1 MSKRSLCSI
10 AVTVVSAPAICD
22 QPTRCLHELARR
34 HCNQPKV
41 RAAACRGSFNQG
53 IEGQERFIVTALLGT
68 LTISLAVT
76 VLLLLAFIVWRERRS
91 AALVRAAGQL
101 EGIVRSGRFAERI
114 RAHGPA
120 AEFAESAN
128 RLLEQMAMKDL
139 MIGERERSLV
149 GLLAGLQE
157 AVAVHREH
165 IVFANERFAALTGSP
180 GAEQL
185 TGKTIADLLH
195 PDYTELV
202 TEHLRR
208 SLAGEPALERLEVE
222 LHPDGSGATARVE
235 LSAVRIDYQG
245 GPALLLTLVEMGPRS
260 MPVTA
265 TTRARPTAWETLDSL
280 GEGIITTDVSGRIDY
295 VNQAGEQLLGVSAVD
310 ALGKTITDIIQL
322 LDESDRRSLGDP
334 VRHCLATQ
342 TKVTSGRRGLMVS
355 RNGAEER
362 SVELTVTP
370 LKGQKGDLV
379 GTVVV
384 VRDVSELRG
393 ITRQMSYQASHD
405 ALTGLVNRR
414 EFERRL
420 EEALQTAHTND
431 SKHVL
436 CYLDLDRFKA
446 VNDTCG
452 HMAGDGMLREV
463 AALIKEAV
471 RDSDTVGRLGGDEF
485 GLLLVGCPLDKAR
498 QIADDVVRKI
508 SDYRFVWKDKIF
520 NIGVS
525 VGLIEISR
533 ESGAPEEVMSAA
545 DSACYVAKRQGN
557 HVHVYSARDEA
568 VARHRGEIQ
577 WLQRLQ
583 AALKDNRFELMAQP
597 IIAAAGTDT
606 GPALEVLLRLQDD
619 KVPGGISPAEF
630 LRAAERYRLMS
641 DVDRW
646 VVQTT
651 LTALGRGGIR
661 LPSTRSLSI
670 NLSGQTLGDP
680 QFLEFVVDVL
690 DRTGV
695 LPNQL
700 CFEVTENSVITNIEH
715 AQRFIG
721 VLHGMGCQFALDDF
735 GRGLSSFGNL
745 KNLSLDYLKI
755 DGTFIRNLAVDS
767 VNQAMVAAMIK
778 LARTLNFQVIAEQVE
793 DAGALDAARKMGVD
807 FMQGYYLGRPQ
818 PMARVIPAR
827 TLV

>member
-1 MSKRSLCSI
+1 MS
-10 AVTVVSAPAICD
+10 
-22 QPTRCLHELARR
+22 
-34 HCNQPKV
+34 
-41 RAAACRGSFNQG
+41 
-53 IEGQERFIVTALLGT
+53 ALSGT
-68 LTISLAVT
+68 LTISLCVAV
-76 VLLLLAFIVWRERRS
+76 VLLLGFILWRERRT
-91 AALVRAAGQL
+91 AALTRAAGQL
-101 EGIVRSGRFAERI
+101 EGIIRSGKFAERI
-114 RAHGPA
+114 RVTGPA
-120 AEFAESAN
+120 SEFAESAN

-139 MIGERERSLV
+139 LIGERERSLV
-149 GLLAGLQE
+149 GLLSGLHE

-165 IVFANERFAALTGSP
+165 IVFANERFAALTGVGQVERLS
-180 GAEQL
+180 
-185 TGKTIADLLH
+185 GKKMPDLIH

-202 TEHLRR
+202 SEHLRR
-208 SLAGEPALERLEVE
+208 SLAGEPGLERLEIE
-222 LHPDGSGATARVE
+222 LSPDNEGTARVE

-245 GPALLLTLVEMGPRS
+245 GPALLLTLVEMGPR
-260 MPVTA
+260 A
-265 TTRARPTAWETLDSL
+265 TPASTPPRGRPTAWETLDSL
-280 GEGIITTDVSGRIDY
+280 GEGVITTDVGGRIDY
-295 VNQAGEQLLGVSAVD
+295 LNQAGEQLIGVSAVE
-310 ALGKTITDIIQL
+310 ALGKSITDIIQL

-342 TKVTSGRRGLMVS
+342 SKVTAGRRGLMIS
-355 RNGAEER
+355 RDGGEER

-379 GTVVV
+379 GTVIV

-393 ITRQMSYQASHD
+393 ITKQMSYQASHD

-420 EEALQTAHTND
+420 EEALATAHTNEA
-431 SKHVL
+431 KHVL

-463 AALIKEAV
+463 AALIKETV

-520 NIGVS
+520 NIGIS

-533 ESGAPEEVMSAA
+533 ESGAPDEVMSAA
-545 DSACYVAKRQGN
+545 DSACYVAKKHGN

-583 AALKDNRFELMAQP
+583 SALKDNRFELMAQP
-597 IIAAAGTDT
+597 IVATSSLSS

-619 KVPGGISPAEF
+619 NVPGGISPAEF

-646 VVQTT
+646 VVQTS

-661 LPSTRSLSI
+661 LPSNRSLSI

-695 LPNQL
+695 APNQL

-745 KNLSLDYLKI
+745 KNLQLDYLKI

-793 DAGALDAARKMGVD
+793 DAGALDAAKKMGVD
-807 FMQGYYLGRPQ
+807 FVQGYYLGRPQ
-818 PMARVIPAR
+818 PLARIVPAR
-827 TLV
+827 TV

>member
-1 MSKRSLCSI
+1 MS
-10 AVTVVSAPAICD
+10 
-22 QPTRCLHELARR
+22 
-34 HCNQPKV
+34 
-41 RAAACRGSFNQG
+41 
-53 IEGQERFIVTALLGT
+53 ALLGT
-68 LTISLAVT
+68 LTISLAVA
-76 VLLLLAFIVWRERRS
+76 VLLLLGFILWRERRS
-91 AALVRAAGQL
+91 AALTRAAGQL
-101 EGIVRSGRFAERI
+101 EAIVRSGKLAERI
-114 RAHGPA
+114 RVAGPA
-120 AEFAESAN
+120 ADFAENAN

-157 AVAVHREH
+157 AVAVHRDH
-165 IVFANERFAALTGSP
+165 IVFANERFAALTGVTA
-180 GAEQL
+180 AEHL
-185 TGKTIADLLH
+185 TGKKIADLLH

-202 TEHLRR
+202 IEHLRR
-208 SLAGEPALERLEVE
+208 SLAAEPGLERLEIE
-222 LHPDGSGATARVE
+222 LHPDIAGGTARVE
-235 LSAVRIDYQG
+235 LTAVRIDYQG
-245 GPALLLTLVEMGPRS
+245 GPALLLTLLEMGPRS
-260 MPVTA
+260 LPA
-265 TTRARPTAWETLDSL
+265 SAPARSGRPTAWETLDSL

-295 VNQAGEQLLGVSAVD
+295 VNQAGEQLIGASAVD
-310 ALGKTITDIIQL
+310 ALGKSITDIIQL
-322 LDESDRRSLGDP
+322 LDEGDRRSLGDP

-342 TKVTSGRRGLMVS
+342 SKVTAGRRGLMIS
-355 RNGAEER
+355 RNGSEER

-393 ITRQMSYQASHD
+393 LTKQMSYQASHD

-420 EEALQTAHTND
+420 EESLQTAHTNEAR
-431 SKHVL
+431 HVL

-463 AALIKEAV
+463 AALIKETV

-520 NIGVS
+520 NIGIS

-533 ESGAPEEVMSAA
+533 ESGAPDEVMSAA
-545 DSACYVAKRQGN
+545 DSACYVAKKQGN

-583 AALKDNRFELMAQP
+583 SALKDNRFELMAQP
-597 IIAAAGTDT
+597 IIASTATET

-619 KVPGGISPAEF
+619 NVPGGISPAEF
-630 LRAAERYRLMS
+630 LRAAERYRLMA

-646 VVQTT
+646 VVQTA

-661 LPSTRSLSI
+661 LPSRRSLSI

-695 LPNQL
+695 SPAQL

-793 DAGALDAARKMGVD
+793 DAGALDAAKKMGVD
-807 FMQGYYLGRPQ
+807 FLQGFYLGRPQ
-818 PMARVIPAR
+818 PLARVVPAR
-827 TLV
+827 TID

>member
-1 MSKRSLCSI
+1 MS
-10 AVTVVSAPAICD
+10 
-22 QPTRCLHELARR
+22 
-34 HCNQPKV
+34 
-41 RAAACRGSFNQG
+41 
-53 IEGQERFIVTALLGT
+53 ALSGT
-68 LTISLAVT
+68 LTISLCVAV
-76 VLLLLAFIVWRERRS
+76 VLLLGFILWRERRT
-91 AALVRAAGQL
+91 AALTRAAGQL
-101 EGIVRSGRFAERI
+101 EGIIRSGRFAERI
-114 RAHGPA
+114 RVTGPA
-120 AEFAESAN
+120 SEFAESAN

-139 MIGERERSLV
+139 LIGERERSLV
-149 GLLAGLQE
+149 GLLSGLHE

-165 IVFANERFAALTGSP
+165 IVFANERFAALTGVGQVERLS
-180 GAEQL
+180 
-185 TGKTIADLLH
+185 GKKMPDLIH

-202 TEHLRR
+202 SEHLRR
-208 SLAGEPALERLEVE
+208 SLAGEPGLERLEIE
-222 LHPDGSGATARVE
+222 LSPDNEGTARVE

-245 GPALLLTLVEMGPRS
+245 GPALLLTLVEMGPR
-260 MPVTA
+260 A
-265 TTRARPTAWETLDSL
+265 TPASTPPRGRPTAWETLDSL
-280 GEGIITTDVSGRIDY
+280 GEGVITTDVGGRIDY
-295 VNQAGEQLLGVSAVD
+295 LNQAGEQLIGVSAVE
-310 ALGKTITDIIQL
+310 ALGKSITDIIQL

-342 TKVTSGRRGLMVS
+342 SKVTAGRRGLMIS
-355 RNGAEER
+355 RDGGEER

-379 GTVVV
+379 GTVIV

-393 ITRQMSYQASHD
+393 ITKQMSYQASHD

-420 EEALQTAHTND
+420 EEALATAHTNEA
-431 SKHVL
+431 KHVL

-463 AALIKEAV
+463 AALIKETV

-520 NIGVS
+520 NIGIS

-533 ESGAPEEVMSAA
+533 ESGAPDEVMSAA
-545 DSACYVAKRQGN
+545 DSACYVAKKHGN

-583 AALKDNRFELMAQP
+583 SALKDNRFELMAQP
-597 IIAAAGTDT
+597 IVATSSLSS

-619 KVPGGISPAEF
+619 NVPGGISPAEF

-646 VVQTT
+646 VVQTS

-661 LPSTRSLSI
+661 LPSNRSLSI

-695 LPNQL
+695 APNQL

-745 KNLSLDYLKI
+745 KNLQLDYLKI

-793 DAGALDAARKMGVD
+793 DAGALDAAKKMGVD
-807 FMQGYYLGRPQ
+807 FVQGYYLGRPQ
-818 PMARVIPAR
+818 PLARIVPAR
-827 TLV
+827 TV

>member
-1 MSKRSLCSI
+1 
-10 AVTVVSAPAICD
+10 VS
-22 QPTRCLHELARR
+22 
-34 HCNQPKV
+34 
-41 RAAACRGSFNQG
+41 
-53 IEGQERFIVTALLGT
+53 ALLGT
-68 LTISLAVT
+68 LTISLVVAV
-76 VLLLLAFIVWRERRS
+76 VLLLGFILWRERRT
-91 AALVRAAGQL
+91 AALTRAAGQL
-101 EGIVRSGRFAERI
+101 DGIVRSGKFAERI
-114 RAHGPA
+114 RVTGPA
-120 AEFAESAN
+120 SEFAESAN

-139 MIGERERSLV
+139 LIGERERSLV
-149 GLLAGLQE
+149 GLLSGLHE
-157 AVAVHREH
+157 AVAVHRER
-165 IVFANERFAALTGSP
+165 IVFANQQFAALTGVGQVERLS
-180 GAEQL
+180 
-185 TGKTIADLLH
+185 GKKMPELVH
-195 PDYTELV
+195 PDYTDLV
-202 TEHLRR
+202 SEHLRR
-208 SLAGEPALERLEVE
+208 SLAGEPGLERLEIE
-222 LHPDGSGATARVE
+222 LNPDGEGTARAE

-245 GPALLLTLVEMGPRS
+245 GPALLLTLVEMSPRALPAS
-260 MPVTA
+260 TPA
-265 TTRARPTAWETLDSL
+265 RARPTAWETLDSL
-280 GEGIITTDVSGRIDY
+280 GEGVITTDVSGRIDY
-295 VNQAGEQLLGVSAVD
+295 LNQAGEQLIGVSAVD
-310 ALGKTITDIIQL
+310 ALGKNITDIIQL

-342 TKVTSGRRGLMVS
+342 SKVTVGRRGLMIS
-355 RNGAEER
+355 RGGGEER

-379 GTVVV
+379 GTVIV

-393 ITRQMSYQASHD
+393 ITKQMSYQASHD

-420 EEALQTAHTND
+420 EEALATAHTNEAR
-431 SKHVL
+431 HVL

-463 AALIKEAV
+463 AALIKETV

-485 GLLLVGCPLDKAR
+485 GLLLVGCPLEKAR

-520 NIGVS
+520 NIGIS

-533 ESGAPEEVMSAA
+533 ESGAPDEVMSAA
-545 DSACYVAKRQGN
+545 DSACYVAKKHGN

-583 AALKDNRFELMAQP
+583 SALKDNRFELMSQP
-597 IIAAAGTDT
+597 IIASNSGSS

-619 KVPGGISPAEF
+619 SVPGGISPAEF

-646 VVQTT
+646 VVQTS

-661 LPSTRSLSI
+661 LPPSRSLSI

-680 QFLEFVVDVL
+680 QFLEYVVDVL

-695 LPNQL
+695 TPSQL

-745 KNLSLDYLKI
+745 KNLQLDYLKI

-793 DAGALDAARKMGVD
+793 DAGALDAAKKMGVD
-807 FMQGYYLGRPQ
+807 FLQGYYIGRPQ
-818 PMARVIPAR
+818 PLARVVQAAR
-827 TLV
+827 TN

>member
-1 MSKRSLCSI
+1 MS
-10 AVTVVSAPAICD
+10 
-22 QPTRCLHELARR
+22 
-34 HCNQPKV
+34 
-41 RAAACRGSFNQG
+41 
-53 IEGQERFIVTALLGT
+53 ALLGT
-68 LTISLAVT
+68 LTISLAVAV
-76 VLLLLAFIVWRERRS
+76 VLLLGFILWRELRS
-91 AALVRAAGQL
+91 AALTRAAGQL
-101 EGIVRSGRFAERI
+101 EDIVRSGRFAERI
-114 RAHGPA
+114 RARGPA
-120 AEFAESAN
+120 LELAESAN
-128 RLLEQMAMKDL
+128 RLLEQMAVKDL

-149 GLLAGLQE
+149 GLLGGLHE

-165 IVFANERFAALTGSP
+165 IVFANERFAALAGSVA
-180 GAEQL
+180 AEHL
-185 TGKTIADLLH
+185 TGKKIGDLLH
-195 PDYTELV
+195 PDYTDLV
-202 TEHLRR
+202 IEHLRR
-208 SLAGEPALERLEVE
+208 SLAGEPGLERLEIE
-222 LHPDGSGATARVE
+222 LHPDHQGGTVRVE

-245 GPALLLTLVEMGPRS
+245 GPALLLTLAEMGPRV
-260 MPVTA
+260 MPASTPA
-265 TTRARPTAWETLDSL
+265 RSGRPTAWETLDSL
-280 GEGIITTDVSGRIDY
+280 GEGIVTTDVSGRIDY
-295 VNQAGEQLLGVSAVD
+295 VNQAGEQLLGVSAID
-310 ALGKTITDIIQL
+310 ALGKSITDIIQL
-322 LDESDRRSLGDP
+322 LDEGDRRSLGDP

-342 TKVTSGRRGLMVS
+342 SKVTAGRRGLMIS
-355 RNGAEER
+355 RNGNEER

-393 ITRQMSYQASHD
+393 ITKQMSYQASHD

-420 EEALQTAHTND
+420 EEALQTAHTNEAR
-431 SKHVL
+431 HVL

-463 AALIKEAV
+463 AALIKETV

-520 NIGVS
+520 NVGIS

-533 ESGAPEEVMSAA
+533 ESGAPDEVMSAA
-545 DSACYVAKRQGN
+545 DSACYVAKKQGN

-583 AALKDNRFELMAQP
+583 SALKDNRFELMAQP
-597 IIAAAGTDT
+597 IIASAATAS
-606 GPALEVLLRLQDD
+606 GPALEVLLRLQDES
-619 KVPGGISPAEF
+619 VPGGISPAEF

-646 VVQTT
+646 VVQTA

-661 LPSTRSLSI
+661 LPASRSLAV

-695 LPNQL
+695 SPNQL

-793 DAGALDAARKMGVD
+793 DAGALDAAKKMGVD
-807 FMQGYYLGRPQ
+807 FLQGFYLGRPQ
-818 PMARVIPAR
+818 PLARVVPAR
-827 TLV
+827 SIG

>member
-1 MSKRSLCSI
+1 MS
-10 AVTVVSAPAICD
+10 
-22 QPTRCLHELARR
+22 
-34 HCNQPKV
+34 
-41 RAAACRGSFNQG
+41 
-53 IEGQERFIVTALLGT
+53 ALLGT
-68 LTISLAVT
+68 LTISLAVA
-76 VLLLLAFIVWRERRS
+76 VLLLLGFILWRERRS
-91 AALVRAAGQL
+91 SALSRAAGQL
-101 EGIVRSGRFAERI
+101 EGIVRSGKFAERI
-114 RAHGPA
+114 RVTGPA
-120 AEFAESAN
+120 SEFAESAN
-128 RLLEQMAMKDL
+128 RLLEQMAMKEL

-149 GLLAGLQE
+149 GLLGGLHE

-165 IVFANERFAALTGSP
+165 IVFANERFAALTGTTA
-180 GAEQL
+180 AEHL
-185 TGKTIADLLH
+185 TGKKIAELLH

-208 SLAGEPALERLEVE
+208 SLAGEPGLDRLEVE
-222 LHPDGSGATARVE
+222 LHPDGQGGTARAE
-235 LSAVRIDYQG
+235 LSAVRIDYSG
-245 GPALLLTLVEMGPRS
+245 GPALLLTLIEMGPRS
-260 MPVTA
+260 VPVPA
-265 TTRARPTAWETLDSL
+265 AARGRPTAWETLDSL

-295 VNQAGEQLLGVSAVD
+295 VNQAGEQLMGVTAVD
-310 ALGKTITDIIQL
+310 ALGKSITDIIQL
-322 LDESDRRSLGDP
+322 LDEGDRRSLGDP

-342 TKVTSGRRGLMVS
+342 SKVTAGRRGLMIS
-355 RNGAEER
+355 RNGNEER

-393 ITRQMSYQASHD
+393 ITKQMSYQASHD

-420 EEALQTAHTND
+420 EESLQTAHTNEA
-431 SKHVL
+431 KHVL

-463 AALIKEAV
+463 AALIKETV

-520 NIGVS
+520 NIGIS

-533 ESGAPEEVMSAA
+533 ESGAPDEVMSAA
-545 DSACYVAKRQGN
+545 DSACYVAKKQGN

-583 AALKDNRFELMAQP
+583 SALKDNRFELMAQP
-597 IIAAAGTDT
+597 IIASSATET

-619 KVPGGISPAEF
+619 SVPGGISPAEF
-630 LRAAERYRLMS
+630 LRAAERYRLMG

-646 VVQTT
+646 VVQTA

-661 LPSTRSLSI
+661 LPSSRSLAI

-695 LPNQL
+695 SPNQL

-793 DAGALDAARKMGVD
+793 DAGALDAAKKMGVD
-807 FMQGYYLGRPQ
+807 FLQGFYLGRPQ
-818 PMARVIPAR
+818 PLARVVPAR
-827 TLV
+827 SIG

>member
-1 MSKRSLCSI
+1 
-10 AVTVVSAPAICD
+10 VS
-22 QPTRCLHELARR
+22 
-34 HCNQPKV
+34 
-41 RAAACRGSFNQG
+41 
-53 IEGQERFIVTALLGT
+53 ALLGT
-68 LTISLAVT
+68 LTISLVVAV
-76 VLLLLAFIVWRERRS
+76 VLLLGFILWRERRT
-91 AALVRAAGQL
+91 AALTRAAGQL
-101 EGIVRSGRFAERI
+101 DGIVRSGKFAERI
-114 RAHGPA
+114 RVTGPA
-120 AEFAESAN
+120 SEFAESAN

-139 MIGERERSLV
+139 LIGERERSLV
-149 GLLAGLQE
+149 GLLSGLHE
-157 AVAVHREH
+157 AVAVHRER
-165 IVFANERFAALTGSP
+165 IVFANERFAALTGV
-180 GAEQL
+180 GQVERLA
-185 TGKTIADLLH
+185 GKKMPELVH

-202 TEHLRR
+202 SEHLRR
-208 SLAGEPALERLEVE
+208 SLAGEPGLERLEIE
-222 LHPDGSGATARVE
+222 LNPDGEGTARAE

-245 GPALLLTLVEMGPRS
+245 GPALLLTLVEMGPRAQPAS
-260 MPVTA
+260 MPA
-265 TTRARPTAWETLDSL
+265 RGRPTAWETLDSL
-280 GEGIITTDVSGRIDY
+280 GEGVITTDVSGRIDY
-295 VNQAGEQLLGVSAVD
+295 LNQAGEQLIGVSAVD
-310 ALGKTITDIIQL
+310 ALGKNITDIIQL

-342 TKVTSGRRGLMVS
+342 SKVTVGRRGLMIS
-355 RNGAEER
+355 RGGGEER
-362 SVELTVTP
+362 S

-379 GTVVV
+379 GTVIV

-393 ITRQMSYQASHD
+393 ITKQMSYQASHD

-420 EEALQTAHTND
+420 EEALATAHTNEAR
-431 SKHVL
+431 HVL

-463 AALIKEAV
+463 AALIKETV

-485 GLLLVGCPLDKAR
+485 GLLLVGCPLEKAR

-520 NIGVS
+520 NIGIS

-533 ESGAPEEVMSAA
+533 ESGAPDEVMSAA
-545 DSACYVAKRQGN
+545 DSACYVAKKHGN

-583 AALKDNRFELMAQP
+583 SALKDNRFELMAQP
-597 IIAAAGTDT
+597 IIASNSGSS

-619 KVPGGISPAEF
+619 SVPGGISPAEF

-646 VVQTT
+646 VVQTS

-661 LPSTRSLSI
+661 LPPSRSLSI

-695 LPNQL
+695 APSQL

-745 KNLSLDYLKI
+745 KNLQLDYLKI
-755 DGTFIRNLAVDS
+755 DGTFIRNLASDS

-793 DAGALDAARKMGVD
+793 DAGALDAAKKMGVD
-807 FMQGYYLGRPQ
+807 FLQGYYIGRPQ
-818 PMARVIPAR
+818 PLARVVQAAR
-827 TLV
+827 TS

>member
-1 MSKRSLCSI
+1 MS
-10 AVTVVSAPAICD
+10 
-22 QPTRCLHELARR
+22 
-34 HCNQPKV
+34 
-41 RAAACRGSFNQG
+41 
-53 IEGQERFIVTALLGT
+53 ALSGT
-68 LTISLAVT
+68 LTISLCVAV
-76 VLLLLAFIVWRERRS
+76 VLLLGFILWRERRT
-91 AALVRAAGQL
+91 AALTRAAGQL
-101 EGIVRSGRFAERI
+101 EGIIRSGRFAERI
-114 RAHGPA
+114 RVTGPA
-120 AEFAESAN
+120 SEFAESAN

-139 MIGERERSLV
+139 LIGERERSLV
-149 GLLAGLQE
+149 GLLSGLHE

-165 IVFANERFAALTGSP
+165 IVFANERFAALTGVGQVERLS
-180 GAEQL
+180 
-185 TGKTIADLLH
+185 GKKMPDLIH

-202 TEHLRR
+202 SEHLRR
-208 SLAGEPALERLEVE
+208 SLAGEPGLERLEIE
-222 LHPDGSGATARVE
+222 LSPDNEGTARVE

-245 GPALLLTLVEMGPRS
+245 GPALLLTLVEMGPR
-260 MPVTA
+260 A
-265 TTRARPTAWETLDSL
+265 TPASTPPRGRPTAWETLDSL
-280 GEGIITTDVSGRIDY
+280 GEGVITTDVGGRIDY
-295 VNQAGEQLLGVSAVD
+295 LNQAGEQLIGVSAVE
-310 ALGKTITDIIQL
+310 ALGKSITDIIQL

-342 TKVTSGRRGLMVS
+342 SKVTAGRRGLMIS
-355 RNGAEER
+355 RGGGEER

-379 GTVVV
+379 GTVIV

-393 ITRQMSYQASHD
+393 ITKQMSYQASHD

-420 EEALQTAHTND
+420 EEALATAHTNEA
-431 SKHVL
+431 KHVL

-463 AALIKEAV
+463 AALIKETV

-520 NIGVS
+520 NIGIS

-533 ESGAPEEVMSAA
+533 ESGAPDEVMSAA
-545 DSACYVAKRQGN
+545 DSACYVAKKHGN

-583 AALKDNRFELMAQP
+583 SALKDNRFELMAQP
-597 IIAAAGTDT
+597 IVATSSLSS

-619 KVPGGISPAEF
+619 NVPGGISPAEF

-646 VVQTT
+646 VVQTS

-661 LPSTRSLSI
+661 LPSNRSLSI

-695 LPNQL
+695 APNQL

-745 KNLSLDYLKI
+745 KNLQLDYLKI

-793 DAGALDAARKMGVD
+793 DAGALDAAKKMGVD
-807 FMQGYYLGRPQ
+807 FVQGYYLGRPQ
-818 PMARVIPAR
+818 PLARIVPAR
-827 TLV
+827 TV

>member
-1 MSKRSLCSI
+1 
-10 AVTVVSAPAICD
+10 VS
-22 QPTRCLHELARR
+22 
-34 HCNQPKV
+34 
-41 RAAACRGSFNQG
+41 
-53 IEGQERFIVTALLGT
+53 ALLGT
-68 LTISLAVT
+68 LTISLAVA
-76 VLLLLAFIVWRERRS
+76 VLLLLGFILWRERRS
-91 AALVRAAGQL
+91 AALTRAAGQL
-101 EGIVRSGRFAERI
+101 EAIVRSGKFAERV
-114 RAHGPA
+114 RVVGPA
-120 AEFAESAN
+120 SEFAENAN

-157 AVAVHREH
+157 AVAVHRDH
-165 IVFANERFAALTGSP
+165 IVFANERFAALTG
-180 GAEQL
+180 ATAADHL
-185 TGKTIADLLH
+185 TGKQIAELLH

-202 TEHLRR
+202 IEHLRR
-208 SLAGEPALERLEVE
+208 SLAGEPGLERLEIE
-222 LHPDGSGATARVE
+222 LHPDTEGGTARVE
-235 LSAVRIDYQG
+235 LTAVRIDYQG
-245 GPALLLTLVEMGPRS
+245 GPALLLTLIEMGPRS
-260 MPVTA
+260 MPA
-265 TTRARPTAWETLDSL
+265 TSPARSGRPTAWETLDSL

-295 VNQAGEQLLGVSAVD
+295 VNQAGEQLIGASAVD
-310 ALGKTITDIIQL
+310 ALGKSITDIIQL
-322 LDESDRRSLGDP
+322 LDEGDRRSLGDP

-342 TKVTSGRRGLMVS
+342 SKVTAGRRGLMIS
-355 RNGAEER
+355 RNGSEER

-393 ITRQMSYQASHD
+393 ITKQMSYQASHD

-420 EEALQTAHTND
+420 EEALQTAHTNEA
-431 SKHVL
+431 KHVL

-463 AALIKEAV
+463 AALIKETV

-520 NIGVS
+520 NIGIS

-533 ESGAPEEVMSAA
+533 ESGAPDEVMSAA
-545 DSACYVAKRQGN
+545 DSACYVAKKQGN

-583 AALKDNRFELMAQP
+583 SALKDNRFELMAQP
-597 IIAAAGTDT
+597 IIASTATET

-619 KVPGGISPAEF
+619 SVPGGISPAEF

-646 VVQTT
+646 VVQTA

-661 LPSTRSLSI
+661 LPASRSLAI

-695 LPNQL
+695 APTQL

-793 DAGALDAARKMGVD
+793 DAGALDAAKKMGVD
-807 FMQGYYLGRPQ
+807 FLQGFYLGRPQ
-818 PMARVIPAR
+818 PLARVVPAR
-827 TLV
+827 TIGG

>member
-1 MSKRSLCSI
+1 
-10 AVTVVSAPAICD
+10 
-22 QPTRCLHELARR
+22 
-34 HCNQPKV
+34 
-41 RAAACRGSFNQG
+41 
-53 IEGQERFIVTALLGT
+53 
-68 LTISLAVT
+68 
-76 VLLLLAFIVWRERRS
+76 
-91 AALVRAAGQL
+91 
-101 EGIVRSGRFAERI
+101 
-114 RAHGPA
+114 
-120 AEFAESAN
+120 
-128 RLLEQMAMKDL
+128 
-139 MIGERERSLV
+139 
-149 GLLAGLQE
+149 
-157 AVAVHREH
+157 
-165 IVFANERFAALTGSP
+165 ALTGARA
-180 GAEQL
+180 AEHL
-185 TGKTIADLLH
+185 TGKKIADLLH

-208 SLAGEPALERLEVE
+208 SLAAEPGLERLEIE
-222 LHPDGSGATARVE
+222 LHPDTEGGTPRVE
-235 LSAVRIDYQG
+235 LTAVRIDYQG
-245 GPALLLTLVEMGPRS
+245 GPALLLTLIEMGPRS
-260 MPVTA
+260 LPA
-265 TTRARPTAWETLDSL
+265 SAPARSGRPTAWETLDSL

-295 VNQAGEQLLGVSAVD
+295 VNQAGEQLIGVGAVD
-310 ALGKTITDIIQL
+310 ALGKSITDIIQL
-322 LDESDRRSLGDP
+322 LDEGDRRSLGDP

-342 TKVTSGRRGLMVS
+342 SKVTAGRRGLMIS
-355 RNGAEER
+355 RNGSEER

-379 GTVVV
+379 GTVIV

-393 ITRQMSYQASHD
+393 ITKQMSYQASHD

-420 EEALQTAHTND
+420 EEALQTAHTNEA
-431 SKHVL
+431 KHVL

-463 AALIKEAV
+463 AALIKETV

-520 NIGVS
+520 NIGIS
-525 VGLIEISR
+525 VGLIEMSR
-533 ESGAPEEVMSAA
+533 ESGAPDEVMSAA
-545 DSACYVAKRQGN
+545 DSACYVAKKQGN

-583 AALKDNRFELMAQP
+583 SALKDNRFELMAQP
-597 IIAAAGTDT
+597 IIASAATET
-606 GPALEVLLRLQDD
+606 GPALEVLLRLQDES
-619 KVPGGISPAEF
+619 VPGGISPAEF
-630 LRAAERYRLMS
+630 LRAAERYRLMA

-646 VVQTT
+646 VVQTA

-661 LPSTRSLSI
+661 LPASRSLAI

-695 LPNQL
+695 SPSQL

-793 DAGALDAARKMGVD
+793 DAGALDAAKKMGVD
-807 FMQGYYLGRPQ
+807 FLQGFYLGRPQ
-818 PMARVIPAR
+818 PLARVVP
-827 TLV
+827 